1 MSGAALL
8 KVTKDDTPT
17 DKYRFQ
23 GFMVS
28 FPGFRDGFKKGCQ
41 KFIGLDDLLHAY
53 F

>member
-1 MSGAALL
+1 MPGAALL

-28 FPGFRDGFKKGCQ
+28 FPSFRDGFKQGYK
-41 KFIGLDDLLHAY
+41 KFIGLDDLFHAY